1 MPFIGNQPTQGRF
14 IELDSL
20 TASATANYTLQ
31 LNGANFSPESVNN
44 LLVSIN
50 GVIQGSSTMSLNGA
64 VLTVG
69 ATLSS
74 SDTIDF
80 VRVFGNVGTVS
91 TPTDGSVTANKIG
104 TGAVTSAKIADGTIV
119 NADINADAG
128 IAGSK
133 LGTDAV
139 LQVKHFHIGTVDNTS
154 TVMPNDNTIPQSN
167 EGKEFMTLAITPKSA
182 SSKLLIQVHLMGSA
196 NDTGRQ
202 ITVGLFQDSIAN
214 ALAATGMYESV
225 GTGLMGLSFNHY
237 MTAGTTS
244 EITFKV
250 RAGSHNGTFTLNG
263 YSTTTATMGG
273 VGVSSITIMEIGG

>member
-20 TASATANYTLQ
+20 SASATDEYTLKLNTANY
-31 LNGANFSPESVNN
+31 SPESVNN

-64 VLTVG
+64 VLSVG
-69 ATLSS
+69 ATLSN

-119 NADINADAG
+119 NADINASAG

-133 LGTDAV
+133 LGTNAV
-139 LQVKHFHIGTVDNTS
+139 LQVKNFQTGAMDTGTATI
-154 TVMPNDNTIPQSN
+154 PFDNTIPQIT
-167 EGKEFMTLAITPKSA
+167 EGDEYMTLAFTPTSTT
-182 SSKLLIQVHLMGSA
+182 SKLKIDVVANIATDVSSHLITALF
-196 NDTGRQ
+196 
-202 ITVGLFQDSIAN
+202 VGTTAN
-214 ALAATGMYESV
+214 ALACASVIATANFEMNTKFTHFMEAGATTELTFRVRV
-225 GTGLMGLSFNHY
+225 GASG
-237 MTAGTTS
+237 AGTT
-244 EITFKV
+244 
-250 RAGSHNGTFTLNG
+250 TLNG
-263 YSTTTATMGG
+263 QNEIAKFGG
-273 VGVSSITIMEIGG
+273 VSASSITIMEIGG